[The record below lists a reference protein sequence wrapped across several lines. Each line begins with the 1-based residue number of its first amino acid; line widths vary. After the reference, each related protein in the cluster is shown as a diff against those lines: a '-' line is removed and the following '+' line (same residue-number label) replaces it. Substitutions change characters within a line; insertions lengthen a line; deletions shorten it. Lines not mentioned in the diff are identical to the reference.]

1 MNGKYRYTSAVGLGF
16 SEEGSGSPIVTVKG
30 EQNVADAIVKLAK
43 CYNIPVVEKPALS
56 DALHEVPLDTEIPPV
71 LYEAAAA
78 LLLELDLL
86 R

>member
-1 MNGKYRYTSAVGLGF
+1 MSVKHRYTSAVGLGF
-16 SEEGSGSPIVTVKG
+16 SEGGSGSPIVTVKG
-30 EQNVADAIVKLAK
+30 EQSVADAIVKLAK
-43 CYNIPVVEKPALS
+43 SYNIPVIEKPALS
-56 DALHEVPLDTEIPPV
+56 DALNEVPLDTEIPPV